1 MNATVPSYFLDTA
14 VLALALG
21 GEHPERQAC
30 RLLLEAAAD
39 GASELHISVETLQEL
54 LFHRMRQGE
63 RSDAVSAVRHVR
75 AACVL
80 HDFNEAV
87 VETTLNLVSESSIRG
102 RDAVL
107 AATAL
112 GAGFGQIVSPDRD
125 FDGVPGL
132 RRIDPREL
140 QIG

>member
-1 MNATVPSYFLDTA
+1 MSAILPRHFLDTA
-14 VLALALG
+14 VLTLALG
-21 GEHPERQAC
+21 ADHPERQAC
-30 RLLLEAAAD
+30 RSLLGAAAD

-54 LFHRMRQGE
+54 LFHRMRREE

-87 VETTLNLVSESSIRG
+87 VETTLNLVSESNIRG

-112 GAGFGQIVSPDRD
+112 GAGFSQIVSPDRD

-132 RRIDPREL
+132 RRVDPHEL
-140 QIG
+140 QLD